1 MHLGILV
8 FRSRSYPCSLFF
20 VFCNVQVLF
29 HVIFSLISC
38 LCFSFPLLYLYNY
51 VLILFIYVSLI
62 HNVQLGLLCQGEK
75 VTLMV

>member
-8 FRSRSYPCSLFF
+8 FRSRSCSYSLSLYF
-20 VFCNVQVLF
+20 VMFKFYFILY
-29 HVIFSLISC
+29 FSLISC
-38 LCFSFPLLYLYNY
+38 LYFSFPLLYLYNY

-62 HNVQLGLLCQGEK
+62 HNVQLSLLCQGEK

>member
-8 FRSRSYPCSLFF
+8 FRLRSLSFF
-20 VFCNVQVLF
+20 IFCNVQVLF

-38 LCFSFPLLYLYNY
+38 LYFSFPLLYLYNY

-62 HNVQLGLLCQGEK
+62 HNVQLSLLCQGEK
-75 VTLMV
+75 ATLMV

>member
-8 FRSRSYPCSLFF
+8 VHIKILLLLSFF
-20 VFCNVQVLF
+20 VFCNVKVLF
-29 HVIFSLISC
+29 HVIFFLISC
-38 LCFSFPLLYLYNY
+38 LCFSFSLLYLYNY

-62 HNVQLGLLCQGEK
+62 HNVQLILLCQGEK

>member
-8 FRSRSYPCSLFF
+8 VQIKILLLLFSF

-29 HVIFSLISC
+29 NVIFSLISY

-51 VLILFIYVSLI
+51 VLILFIYVSFI
-62 HNVQLGLLCQGEK
+62 HNVQLSLLCQGEK